1 MSSVGILANP
11 ASGKDIRRL
20 VAHGSVFDNQEKVR
34 MVRRLI
40 LGMERA
46 GVSRILY
53 MPDSYATVPR
63 ALNSISPS
71 IPVEAVE
78 MPVRNSQVDTTTAA
92 GIMETLGVSCLVVL
106 GGDGTNRAACKGTVN
121 IPILPLS
128 TGTNNVFPSM
138 GEATIAGLAAGLVA
152 SARLPREACC
162 IRTCMFDILLDG
174 EPADIA
180 LVDAAVY
187 DDIFMG
193 SRAVWHM
200 EKVPQIFLTRCS
212 PSSIGLSAIG
222 GQLRSIA
229 AEEPA
234 GLALELGH
242 PAQVTVTAA
251 IAPGM
256 FADVDV

>member
-1 MSSVGILANP
+1 
-11 ASGKDIRRL
+11 
-20 VAHGSVFDNQEKVR
+20 
-34 MVRRLI
+34 
-40 LGMERA
+40 
-46 GVSRILY
+46 
-53 MPDSYATVPR
+53 
-63 ALNSISPS
+63 
-71 IPVEAVE
+71 
-78 MPVRNSQVDTTTAA
+78 
-92 GIMETLGVSCLVVL
+92 
-106 GGDGTNRAACKGTVN
+106 
-121 IPILPLS
+121 
-128 TGTNNVFPSM
+128 
-138 GEATIAGLAAGLVA
+138 
-152 SARLPREACC
+152 
-162 IRTCMFDILLDG
+162 MFDILLDG

-222 GQLRSIA
+222 GQLRSMA

-256 FADVDV
+256 FADVDVQNFFAMLPGEIHRIPTSPCLIAVDGEREVEIPQGSSASIRLNTKGPMVVDVSRVMDLASEHALFTR